1 MVKHWG
7 AKMRDR
13 LNYRQIFSQ
22 RSIIGA
28 LVFLFLFDLQAAVFA
43 DTLYLKN
50 GRSIEG
56 IIQKEDDRDITLEVN
71 SGSIKFAREQIASI
85 TRSSAEIDAQ
95 LRDDWVIEKEKQEA
109 RIQEAREKQER
120 EPKQA
125 VLNKE
130 TGHMMVAA
138 VLNKKVKVNLI
149 LDTGASILALSSKV
163 AASLGENAEIK
174 PGQPDS
180 VIEVILADGSQVKAK
195 RIFLE
200 SVSVQGSEVANVE
213 AAILPDQASG
223 IIKQDGLLGMSFLKN
238 FNFKIDQKNDKL
250 ILEKL

>member
-1 MVKHWG
+1 MH
-7 AKMRDR
+7 DR
-13 LNYRQIFSQ
+13 LNYRQIFNR

-28 LVFLFLFDLQAAVFA
+28 LVFLFLLDFQMPVFA

-71 SGSIKFAREQIASI
+71 SGSIKFGKEQIASI
-85 TRSSAEIDAQ
+85 TRSSAETDAQ
-95 LRDDWVIEKEKQEA
+95 LREDWVKEKEKQEA

-163 AASLGENAEIK
+163 AASLGENAQTQ

-180 VIEVILADGSQVKAK
+180 MIEVILADGSQVKAK
-195 RIFLE
+195 RIILE

-223 IIKQDGLLGMSFLKN
+223 MIGQDGLLGMSFLKN
-238 FNFKIDQKNDKL
+238 FNFKIDQQNDRL